1 MEWIFSESSPAR
13 NPIIARVKLHPF
25 LIGVLVI
32 FGWSSVLAQSIIPA
46 SLENNSAKPAC
57 TEEQRNDRDLEQV
70 HAVAFSDTLLHVI
83 EEREDHLLRWTCYGA
98 QSMRAMRTTIIK
110 PAQENDV
117 LIHFYVHDYVMTT
130 ISARRNRESD
140 REEIYVAR
148 FDQDGKSLFPEKL
161 VHAINE
167 WSENRRNEFQCKF
180 SPDSTKIL
188 IYYDSARERK
198 QTEAISFKCFS
209 ADWSLLWE
217 KDLRLPPSADVLQPH
232 HFLVNNDGGVYMM
245 SGRKPLKA
253 ASDWQHT
260 QGGKYVVYFYNS
272 TQNKLKQYDINLK
285 DKQVVSVD
293 FVLNEKQELIIAG
306 YYSDNF
312 QNRASGTLLFCIE
325 ADGGRILK
333 ASYTPF
339 AKGFLKEMTGKEK
352 GTLDDFYLDYLMLTD
367 SGDVILA
374 GENYYMSRI
383 VSTDPTTGR
392 QLIEYRYNYDEVMVC
407 RMDTAA
413 THVWNVRIPKK
424 QFTSLLNDENFSY
437 ACVLKD
443 ETVAITFNDDD
454 SNNEIRKS
462 GKAEVASPW
471 SGSKNSVTTRVDI
484 NLDGQYQRY
493 TLVDNSQ
500 ERLLFNPLMC
510 PPASWS
516 QPFLGF
522 NDKRSY
528 KFCRTR

>member
-13 NPIIARVKLHPF
+13 KPLFDRVKLYPF
-25 LIGVLVI
+25 FFGVIALV
-32 FGWSSVLAQSIIPA
+32 GWSSAWAQPVGQTSIA
-46 SLENNSAKPAC
+46 QNSTKSLC
-57 TEEQRNDRDLEQV
+57 TDEQRNDRDLEQV
-70 HAVAFSDTLLHVI
+70 QAVAFKDTLLHVI
-83 EEREDHLLRWTCYGA
+83 EEREDHLLRWSCYGA
-98 QSMRAMRTTIIK
+98 QSMRSVRTTLIK
-110 PAQENDV
+110 STQENDALV
-117 LIHFYVHDYVMTT
+117 HFYVHDNLLTT

-148 FDQDGKSLFPEKL
+148 YDQDGKLLFPEKL
-161 VHAINE
+161 VHSKNE
-167 WSENRRNEFQCKF
+167 WSDPRRNEFQCKF
-180 SPDSTKIL
+180 SPDSTRIL
-188 IYYDSARERK
+188 IFFDSAKERK
-198 QTEAISFKCFS
+198 QTEAISFKCYS
-209 ADWSLLWE
+209 SDWSLLWE
-217 KDLRLPPSADVLQPH
+217 KELRLPPSADVLQPH
-232 HFLVNNDGGVYMM
+232 HFLVDNDGGVYMM

-253 ASDWQHT
+253 ASDWQHP
-260 QGGKYVVYFYNS
+260 QGGKYVVYFYNAA
-272 TQNKLKQYDINLK
+272 QNKLKQYDINLK

-293 FVLNEKQELIIAG
+293 FAFNRKQELIIAG

-325 ADGGRILK
+325 ASGGRIQK

-339 AKGFLKEMTGKEK
+339 AKEFLKEMTGKEK

-367 SGDVILA
+367 SGDVVLA

-392 QLIEYRYNYDEVMVC
+392 QLIEYRYNYDEIMVC

-413 THVWNVRIPKK
+413 THLWNVRIPKK

-437 ACVLKD
+437 SCVLKG
-443 ETVAITFNDDD
+443 ESVTVTFNDDD
-454 SNNEIRKS
+454 SNNELNKS
-462 GKAEVASPW
+462 GKQASASPW

-484 NLDGQYQRY
+484 NLDGQYRRF

-500 ERLLFNPLMC
+500 ERLLYNPLMC
-510 PPASWS
+510 PPTSWS

>member
-1 MEWIFSESSPAR
+1 MEWIFSESSPAL
-13 NPIIARVKLHPF
+13 NPTSSRVNLHPF
-25 LIGVLVI
+25 LIGVFVV
-32 FGWSSVLAQSIIPA
+32 FGWSSLLAQPNGPT

-70 HAVAFSDTLLHVI
+70 QAVAFSDTLLHVI
-83 EEREDHLLRWTCYGA
+83 EEREDHMLRWTCYGSY
-98 QSMRAMRTTIIK
+98 SMRVVRSTLIK
-110 PAQENDV
+110 PTQENDELV
-117 LIHFYVHDYVMTT
+117 HFYVHDNVLTT

-140 REEIYVAR
+140 RGEIHVTR
-148 FDQDGKSLFPEKL
+148 LDQNGRSLGEEKL
-161 VHAINE
+161 VHSIIE
-167 WSENRRNEFQCKF
+167 WSDQRRNGFQCKF

-188 IYYDSARERK
+188 IYFDSARERK
-198 QTEAISFKCFS
+198 QTESISFKCFS

-217 KDLRLPPSADVLQPH
+217 KELRLPPSADVLQPH
-232 HFLVNNDGGVYMM
+232 HFLVDNAGGVYMM

-253 ASDWQHT
+253 ASDWQHP
-260 QGGKYVVYFYNS
+260 QGGKYVVYFYNAI
-272 TQNKLKQYDINLK
+272 QNKLKQYDINLK

-293 FVLNEKQELIIAG
+293 FALNAKQELIIAG

-325 ADGGRILK
+325 SNGGRILK

-339 AKGFLKEMTGKEK
+339 AKDFLKEMTGKEK

-367 SGDVILA
+367 SGDVVLA

-392 QLIEYRYNYDEVMVC
+392 QLIEYRYNYDEIMVC

-413 THVWNVRIPKK
+413 AHKWNVRIPKK

-437 ACVLKD
+437 SCVLKG
-443 ETVAITFNDDD
+443 EFVTITFNDDD
-454 SNNEIRKS
+454 SNNQISKS
-462 GKAEVASPW
+462 GKPEVASPW
-471 SGSKNSVTTRVDI
+471 SGSRNSVTTRVDI
-484 NLDGQYQRY
+484 DLDGQYRRY

-510 PPASWS
+510 APSSWS

-528 KFCRTR
+528 KFCRTK